1 MLTDS
6 ENSVLH
12 LVDKDDGLVID
23 NWSPIGDDTKQLRP
37 ELVALLAK
45 GYLRHKRITNYPNG
59 GCDLYKLTD
68 KGKAALY

>member
-12 LVDKDDGLVID
+12 LVDKDDGLVVD
-23 NWSPIGDDTKQLRP
+23 AWSPVGDGTKQLLP
-37 ELVALLAK
+37 KLVAK

-68 KGKAALY
+68 KGKAVLE